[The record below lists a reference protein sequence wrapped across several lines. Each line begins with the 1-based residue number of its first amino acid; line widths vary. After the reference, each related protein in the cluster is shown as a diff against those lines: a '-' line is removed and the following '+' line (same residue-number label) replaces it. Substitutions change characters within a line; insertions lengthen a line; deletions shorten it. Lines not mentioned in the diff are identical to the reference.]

1 MGKLDTVEVN
11 GPEGDVVDW
20 DAVDGRRVEDDVRRL
35 RQRIFTEG
43 LLEPGASKRRT
54 PGSEGAAAQQ
64 CAAAT
69 RLLGRRCQAKKQPAV
84 VLTAPAPS
92 GMNCGYARVPRTATM
107 AFKPGE
113 SRDVVRSSVRSAV

>member
-20 DAVDGRRVEDDVRRL
+20 DAVDWRRVEDDVRRL
-35 RQRIFTEG
+35 RHRIFTEG

-69 RLLGRRCQAKKQPAV
+69 RLET
-84 VLTAPAPS
+84 VLLLA
-92 GMNCGYARVPRTATM
+92 
-107 AFKPGE
+107 
-113 SRDVVRSSVRSAV
+113 

>member
-69 RLLGRRCQAKKQPAV
+69 RLSV
-84 VLTAPAPS
+84 VGAD
-92 GMNCGYARVPRTATM
+92 GARPRSDGA
-107 AFKPGE
+107 G
-113 SRDVVRSSVRSAV
+113 